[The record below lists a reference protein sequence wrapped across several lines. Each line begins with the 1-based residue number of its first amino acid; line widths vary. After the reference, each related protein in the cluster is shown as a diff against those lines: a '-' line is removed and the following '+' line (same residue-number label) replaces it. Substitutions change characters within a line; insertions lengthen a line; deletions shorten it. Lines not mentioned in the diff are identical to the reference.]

1 LESRQ
6 NVVEAQILGKFYRG
20 HFAAAAFQS
29 DPSSLKAC
37 QFAYNREFME
47 RIALP
52 TLKREEG
59 DVYYVFDAKDPAIT
73 RRADG
78 TILLIFDQKTG
89 VIDAP
94 LFTIN
99 FDPCS
104 SRVISAGEVSSFPP
118 A

>member
-1 LESRQ
+1 MWLKRKYSGSSIA
-6 NVVEAQILGKFYRG
+6 VILLQLLSNTCQ
-20 HFAAAAFQS
+20 A